1 MVPGMSKFQSYSCST
16 FITNKTMGCT
26 RIKQY
31 DCRLMINRKDI
42 RHNWCA
48 LREFSKSSK
57 VDFPLFD
64 LHDLLFTLAFIV
76 LIRILTLGRLLI
88 SGTIPSE
95 MRMTSA
101 SEATVITIHPVGLLK
116 AWPWSRLLLLRHRRS
131 SCSLLLGW
139 PENPSA

>member
-1 MVPGMSKFQSYSCST
+1 
-16 FITNKTMGCT
+16 MGCT

-31 DCRLMINRKDI
+31 NGRLMINRKGT

-57 VDFPLFD
+57 VDFPLFN
-64 LHDLLFTLAFIV
+64 LHDLLFTLALIV

-88 SGTIPSE
+88 SGAIPSE
-95 MRMTSA
+95 MRRTST

-116 AWPWSRLLLLRHRRS
+116 AWPWSKLLLLRHRRS
-131 SCSLLLGW
+131 SYSLLLGW